1 MREKSLAQNR
11 FSYIMGCAMAKK
23 LPKGESAMLSRILVA
38 LLSFA
43 LLTMTAMAGELS
55 VSEAVTAKGVE
66 KQAAIAPGDKFSADV
81 GKVYLLSTIKGA
93 GDNVVEIKHIWYQ
106 GSTKVAEVPL
116 KIKADSWTTF
126 SYAVIDPSQKGEWKV
141 EIVDAAGT
149 VLKSLSFTIE

>member
-1 MREKSLAQNR
+1 
-11 FSYIMGCAMAKK
+11 
-23 LPKGESAMLSRILVA
+23 MLSRILVA

-43 LLTMTAMAGELS
+43 LLTMTAMAGELT
-55 VSEAVTAKGVE
+55 VTEAVTAKGVE
-66 KQAAIAPGDKFSADV
+66 KQAAIAPGDKFPADV

-93 GDNVVEIKHIWYQ
+93 GDNVAEIKHIWYQ

-116 KIKADSWTTF
+116 KIKADTWTTF